1 MSDQYLIE
9 VYKIELTPT
18 LKNPNPLKRCS
29 AVFTRTHMIL
39 LLHHIVNPVW
49 VAATHKAAWKLV
61 PKSNENSEE
70 EKFKNFRKIT
80 DG

>member
-1 MSDQYLIE
+1 
-9 VYKIELTPT
+9 
-18 LKNPNPLKRCS
+18 
-29 AVFTRTHMIL
+29 MIL
-39 LLHHIVNPVW
+39 LLHHIVNPVL

-70 EKFKNFRKIT
+70 EKIKNFRKIT